1 MMKKRVC
8 QLEDDKM
15 NITEESDIQKEKL
28 IQCEL
33 TVNDLHLTKQKL
45 EDKIK
50 DLVIDQLNQS

>member
-28 IQCEL
+28 IQCEY
-33 TVNDLHLTKQKL
+33 TVNDLYFTK
-45 EDKIK
+45 
-50 DLVIDQLNQS
+50 